1 MPNSFLKFEESN
13 LRFIFDDAQWS
24 VIKYDDHRNHAN
36 IKIKEHK
43 AIDFL
48 ALYNANTIVLFEI
61 KSFRKHRLDP
71 ETQLRMANGAEE
83 LTTEIA
89 QKVRDSI
96 AGIIG
101 AGRNS
106 DSVEHIKWRQISEKL
121 IKAKTQVYVIAWVE
135 EDMPNGYRKERYQ
148 AKSTVNMDKL
158 KNKLKW
164 LNVKVSVS
172 NIDNMPQFDGF
183 SVERLAESDL

>member
-1 MPNSFLKFEESN
+1 MEFEESK
-13 LRFIFDDAQWS
+13 LRFIFDEAHWS
-24 VIKYDDHRNHAN
+24 VIKYDDHRNHTT
-36 IKIKEHK
+36 IKINEHK

-48 ALYNANTIVLFEI
+48 ALYKTNTIVLFEI

-71 ETQLRMANGAEE
+71 KTQVRMANGAEE

-101 AGRNS
+101 AGRNL
-106 DSVEHIKWRQISEKL
+106 DSIDYPHWSQLSKKIIKTTNE
-121 IKAKTQVYVIAWVE
+121 VYVIAWVE
-135 EDMPNGYRKERYQ
+135 EDMPNGYLRQKYKS
-148 AKSTVNMDKL
+148 KSTVNIDKL

-164 LNVKVSVS
+164 LNVKVSVR
-172 NIDNMPQFDGF
+172 NIDSMPPFDGF
-183 SVERLAESDL
+183 RVERLLEKEL

>member
-1 MPNSFLKFEESN
+1 MPSNFLKFEESK
-13 LRFIFDDAQWS
+13 LRFIFDDTKWS
-24 VIKYDDHRNHAN
+24 VIKYDDHRNHAS

-48 ALYNANTIVLFEI
+48 ALYKANTIVLFEI

-71 ETQLRMANGAEE
+71 ETQARMANGAEE

-96 AGIIG
+96 AGIVG
-101 AGRNS
+101 AGRNF
-106 DSVEHIKWRQISEKL
+106 DSVEHIEWSQISKKL
-121 IKAKTQVYVIAWVE
+121 IKGDNHVYVIAWVE
-135 EDMPNGYRKERYQ
+135 EDMPKGYLKERHQ
-148 AKSTVNMDKL
+148 AKSTVNIDKL

-164 LNVKVSVS
+164 LNVKVSVR
-172 NIDNMPQFDGF
+172 NIDNMPIFDGF
-183 SVERLAESDL
+183 RVERLSESDL

>member
-1 MPNSFLKFEESN
+1 MPSNLLQFEESY
-13 LRFIFDDAQWS
+13 LRFIFDDTLWS

-36 IKIKEHK
+36 INIKEHK

-48 ALYNANTIVLFEI
+48 ALYKANTIVLFEI
-61 KSFRKHRLDP
+61 KNFRKHRTDR
-71 ETQLRMANGAEE
+71 ETQARMADGAED

-101 AGRNS
+101 AGRNP
-106 DSVEHIKWRQISEKL
+106 DSVEHIEWRQISEKL
-121 IKAKTQVYVIAWVE
+121 IKAKTQIYVIAWVE
-135 EDMPNGYRKERYQ
+135 EDMPNGYKKERYQ
-148 AKSTVNMDKL
+148 AKSTVNIDKI

-172 NIDNMPQFDGF
+172 NIDNMPSFDGF

>member
-1 MPNSFLKFEESN
+1 MIFEESK
-13 LRFIFDDAQWS
+13 LRFIFDDAHWS

-48 ALYNANTIVLFEI
+48 AQYNANTIVLFEI

-71 ETQLRMANGAEE
+71 ETQARMAHGAEE

-96 AGIIG
+96 GGIIG

-106 DSVEHIKWRQISEKL
+106 DSLDHIQWSQISKKI
-121 IKAKTQVYVIAWVE
+121 IKTTNEIYVIAWVE
-135 EDMPNGYRKERYQ
+135 EDIPNGYLRKTHEI
-148 AKSTVNMDKL
+148 KSTVNIEKL

-164 LNVKVSVS
+164 LNVKVSVR
-172 NIDNMPQFDGF
+172 NIDNMPPFEGF
-183 SVERLAESDL
+183 KVERLPENEL